1 MQKKTRLIKSIQMS
15 YLLIL
20 IIGIAVMSVSYLY
33 TEVVLKRE
41 LINSEKLVLSLIKN
55 DLDGVLENQ
64 RRTALRM
71 ALSENVSQMVT
82 KKELDRKERYLLEQE
97 IRKELQNAQVSQVN
111 TADIDNIY
119 IWFEKLDLVITPTA
133 LTNGETF
140 YRTYYD
146 WGEDGYK
153 KWKSF
158 INNESKDQYC
168 VLSNCKNS
176 GVSGKTITV
185 FMRTPIHN
193 PYSEASAIIAVSV
206 QADKFISYVKE
217 KSRHK
222 ELHITVLNKNGQDVF
237 NSEAYDFLNLDTE
250 NGIIR
255 DNTFFFTQKSD
266 VNSWTYLM
274 EIDKNKLMHQVFY
287 ARVLIFLVVFIILA
301 IGIFLS
307 KYFAT
312 KQYTPINKIMNK
324 LSGSISGD
332 IKETGNEYE
341 FILNSID
348 ETVAKKNEI
357 EKRYNRQLEGYKK
370 RFLSLLLNNKVSD
383 FENIRQML
391 EQLHISFDTDNF
403 IVAVLYLDEQK
414 MPFSE
419 EHDISDEKRA
429 ELYELMISNVVE
441 ELFNSELKCH
451 VLRMGTYIAAV
462 INISENYEENAQ
474 EYVEE
479 TLQTAWQFFRKN
491 FNFSLCIAV
500 STLKDSFSKLSM
512 CYAEACE
519 LVKQMEKSGENGVA
533 LCKDMSDDDFNNWHK
548 LLNKEKDIVNFVRAG
563 NSDGAKKIVSELF
576 SESKEGDAFI
586 NKKLYGF
593 CYSTASTIYK
603 LTEDRMSIDE
613 RQMCTDYIHKFAFCT
628 ETKEI
633 QNVMVTMIDFACG
646 VTEREKEKMSIG
658 AKIKQ
663 YVLLHY
669 SNSSLSISAI
679 ADHFGITTTHLSRLF
694 KKEYDELII
703 DYIMRTRV
711 EKAIT
716 LMEQTDNKIADIA
729 SMVGYQNTKSMTYAF
744 KKVTGVSPNQ
754 YRKSAISDEDKTKIS
769 NRKDSEK

>member
-1 MQKKTRLIKSIQMS
+1 MRKKTRLIKSIQMS

-20 IIGIAVMSVSYLY
+20 VIGIAVMSVSYLY

-64 RRTALRM
+64 RRVALRM
-71 ALSENVSQMVT
+71 ALSDNVSQMVT
-82 KKELDRKERYLLEQE
+82 KKELDRKERYTLEQE

-111 TADIDNIY
+111 TPDIDNVY
-119 IWFEKLDLVITPTA
+119 VWFDKLDLVITPSA
-133 LTNGETF
+133 LSDGETF

-146 WGEDGYK
+146 WGEEGYD

-158 INNESKDQYC
+158 INNEIKEQYY
-168 VLSNCKNS
+168 VLNNCKNA
-176 GVSGKTITV
+176 GVSGQTITV
-185 FMRTPIHN
+185 FMRTPIDN
-193 PYSEASAIIAVSV
+193 PFSEASAVICVSV
-206 QADKFISYVKE
+206 QADKFISHVK
-217 KSRHK
+217 KNSRYK
-222 ELHITVLNKNGQDVF
+222 EISIAVLDKKGQDIF
-237 NSEAYDFLNLDTE
+237 DGEAYDFLNLDTE
-250 NGIIR
+250 DGIIR

-266 VNSWTYLM
+266 VNSWRYLM

-307 KYFAT
+307 KYFAA
-312 KQYTPINKIMNK
+312 KQYTPINKIMKK
-324 LSGSISGD
+324 LSGSFSDEPDGA
-332 IKETGNEYE
+332 GNEYE

-348 ETVAKKNEI
+348 ETVAEKNEI
-357 EKRYNRQLEGYKK
+357 EKRYNQQIKGYKK

-403 IVAVLYLDEQK
+403 IVAVLYLEEQK

-419 EHDISDEKRA
+419 EHDISDEKRE

-441 ELFNSELKCH
+441 ELFNSEHKCH
-451 VLRMGTYIAAV
+451 VLRMGTYMAAV
-462 INISENYEENAQ
+462 INISDGYEENALT
-474 EYVEE
+474 YVEE
-479 TLQTAWQFFRKN
+479 TLQTAWHFFKKN

-500 STLKDSFSKLSM
+500 SSLKDSFSKLSI

-519 LVKQMEKSGENGVA
+519 LVKQMKKSGEHGVA
-533 LCKDMSDDDFNNWHK
+533 LCKDMSDDDFNNWRS
-548 LLNKEKDIVNFVRAG
+548 LLNKEKDIVNYVRAG

-576 SESKEGDAFI
+576 SEIGEGDAFL

-593 CYSTASTIYK
+593 FYSTASTIYK
-603 LTEDRMSIDE
+603 LTEDRMSVSE
-613 RQMCTDYIHKFAFCT
+613 RQICTGYIQKFAFCS
-628 ETKEI
+628 ETSEI
-633 QNVMVTMIDFACG
+633 EKLMMTVIDFACG
-646 VTEREKEKMSIG
+646 VTEREKEKMSLG

-679 ADHFGITTTHLSRLF
+679 ADHFKITPTHLSRIF
-694 KKEYDELII
+694 KKEFDELLV
-703 DYIMRTRV
+703 DYIMRVRV

-716 LMEQTDNKIADIA
+716 LLEQTDNRIADIA
-729 SMVGYQNTKSMTYAF
+729 SMVGYQNTKSMTHAF
-744 KKVTGVSPNQ
+744 KKITGVSPNQ
-754 YRKSAISDEDKTKIS
+754 YRKSTVSDENK
-769 NRKDSEK
+769 

>member
-1 MQKKTRLIKSIQMS
+1 MRKKTRLIKSIQMS

-20 IIGIAVMSVSYLY
+20 VIGIAVMSVSYLY

-71 ALSENVSQMVT
+71 ALSDNVSQMLGSQ
-82 KKELDRKERYLLEQE
+82 LDRKERYMLEQE
-97 IRKELQNAQVSQVN
+97 IRKELQNAQTSLVN
-111 TADIDNIY
+111 SPGIDSVY
-119 IWFEKLDLVITPTA
+119 VWFDKLDLVITPSA
-133 LTNGETF
+133 ICDRETF
-140 YRTYYD
+140 YNTYYD
-146 WGEDGYK
+146 WGEGGYQ

-158 INNESKDQYC
+158 INDESKEQYC
-168 VLSNCKNS
+168 VLTDCKNA

-185 FMRTPIHN
+185 FMRTPIDN
-193 PYSEASAIIAVSV
+193 PYSENSAVIAVSV
-206 QADKFISYVKE
+206 QADNFLSHVKKNSRYKEMYV
-217 KSRHK
+217 
-222 ELHITVLNKNGQDVF
+222 TVLDKNGDDMF
-237 NSEAYDFLNLDTE
+237 DSSKYDFVGLDTE

-255 DNTFFFTQKSD
+255 DNTFIFTQKSN
-266 VNSWTYLM
+266 VNSWNYLM
-274 EIDKNKLMHQVFY
+274 KIDKNKLMHQVFY
-287 ARVLIFLVVFIILA
+287 ARLLIFLVVFIILA

-312 KQYTPINKIMNK
+312 KQYTPINNIMKK
-324 LSGSISGD
+324 LSGVMSD
-332 IKETGNEYE
+332 ELEETENEYE

-348 ETVAKKNEI
+348 ETVAEKNEI

-403 IVAVLYLDEQK
+403 IVAVLYLEEQK

-419 EHDISDEKRA
+419 ENDISDEKRA

-441 ELFNSELKCH
+441 ELFNSEHKCH
-451 VLRMGTYIAAV
+451 VLRMGIYMAAV
-462 INISENYEENAQ
+462 INISDNYEEDTLR
-474 EYVEE
+474 YVEE
-479 TLQTAWQFFRKN
+479 TLQTAWHFFKKN

-519 LVKQMEKSGENGVA
+519 KVKQMKKSGEHTVA
-533 LCKDMSDDDFNNWHK
+533 LCKDMSDNDFNNWRS

-563 NSDGAKKIVSELF
+563 NSDGSKEIIFGLF
-576 SESKEGDAFI
+576 SESRESDAFI

-603 LTEDRMSIDE
+603 LTEDRMSVSE
-613 RQMCTDYIHKFAFCT
+613 RQECTGYIQCFAFCN
-628 ETKEI
+628 ETAEI
-633 QNVMVTMIDFACG
+633 EALMITVIDFACG
-646 VTEREKEKMSIG
+646 VIEREKEKMSVG

-679 ADHFGITTTHLSRLF
+679 AEHFKITPTHLSRIF
-694 KKEYDELII
+694 KKEFDELLV
-703 DYIMRTRV
+703 DYIMRVRV

-716 LMEQTDNKIADIA
+716 LLEQTDNRIADIA
-729 SMVGYQNTKSMTYAF
+729 NMVGYQNTKSMTHAF
-744 KKVTGVSPNQ
+744 KKITGVSPNQ
-754 YRKSAISDEDKTKIS
+754 YRKSTTSDENK
-769 NRKDSEK
+769 E